1 MTRSRLPFGVKS
13 FYTRK
18 RVMATSRYL
27 LRKVHYTPFGTI
39 MLVPES
45 WGESCNPP
53 QL

>member
-18 RVMATSRYL
+18 RVRATSRYL

-39 MLVPES
+39 Y
-45 WGESCNPP
+45 
-53 QL
+53 